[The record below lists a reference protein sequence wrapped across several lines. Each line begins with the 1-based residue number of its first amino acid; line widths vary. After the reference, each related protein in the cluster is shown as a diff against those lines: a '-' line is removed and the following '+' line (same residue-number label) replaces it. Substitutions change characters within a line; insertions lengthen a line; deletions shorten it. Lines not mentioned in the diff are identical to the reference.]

1 MCGSKFDDVGDE
13 EMAWDEQVEDKTEEH
28 VLTAVIVAP
37 YTNEDSVLGILSEP
51 HQPKHRSKRPD
62 LYKVFNDQS

>member
-37 YTNEDSVLGILSEP
+37 YTNEDSVLEILSGP
-51 HQPKHRSKRPD
+51 HQSKHKSEITD

>member
-37 YTNEDSVLGILSEP
+37 
-51 HQPKHRSKRPD
+51 
-62 LYKVFNDQS
+62 

>member
-1 MCGSKFDDVGDE
+1 MCGGKFDDVGDE

-37 YTNEDSVLGILSEP
+37 YTNEDSVLEILSGP
-51 HQPKHRSKRPD
+51 HQSKHKSERPD